1 MTALP
6 HAGRRGRQPSAVLVG
21 SVLVL
26 VGTVVAWWAAAQ
38 VLFVIPQ
45 PTDTVRALAEHL
57 VDPAFRTDMRVTALA
72 VLMAFGIG
80 TLVGALAGLALGL
93 STWVRA
99 TFEPLVIGLNG
110 IPKIVLYPVLLPVF
124 HLGYGSK
131 VVMGVLFALFPVL
144 INVAVGVRE
153 VPRVYRKLARSL
165 DASWWQYLVHILV
178 PAIRLPLLTGVR
190 LSVSLATVGVVL
202 SEFFATK
209 QGLGRSILRSYGA
222 GDYPDMMST
231 ILLLV
236 SVSFVV
242 SLLLWRLERRAR

>member
-1 MTALP
+1 MTTLHAPAL
-6 HAGRRGRQPSAVLVG
+6 RQRQALIG
-21 SVLVL
+21 SLLVL
-26 VGTVVAWWAAAQ
+26 VAAVVLWWAASH
-38 VLFVIPQ
+38 VLFVIPR
-45 PTDTVRALAEHL
+45 PGATLTALADDL
-57 VDPAFRTDMRVTALA
+57 ADPKYRADMGVTALA
-72 VLMAFGIG
+72 VLMAFTFG
-80 TLVGALAGLALGL
+80 TAFGALLGALLGL
-93 STWVRA
+93 STWAKA

-110 IPKIVLYPVLLPVF
+110 VPKIVLYPVLLPVF

-144 INVAVGVRE
+144 INVAVGIRE
-153 VPRVYRKLARSL
+153 IPPVYRKLARSL
-165 DASWWQYLVHILV
+165 RASWWQYLAHIIL

-202 SEFFATK
+202 SEFFATR

-222 GDYPDMMST
+222 GDYADMMST

-242 SLLLWRLERRAR
+242 SLVLWRLERRAR

>member
-1 MTALP
+1 MTTLQSPA
-6 HAGRRGRQPSAVLVG
+6 RRQPKVLVG
-21 SVLVL
+21 SILVF
-26 VGTVVAWWAAAQ
+26 VVAVLTWWAASH
-38 VLFVIPQ
+38 VLFVIPR
-45 PTDTVRALAEHL
+45 PSATLAALADDL
-57 VDPAFRTDMRVTALA
+57 ADPKYRADMGVTALA

-80 TLVGALAGLALGL
+80 TLIGVVTGTLLGL

-110 IPKIVLYPVLLPVF
+110 IPKIVLYPLLLPVF

-144 INVAVGVRE
+144 INVAVGIRE
-153 VPRVYRKLARSL
+153 IPPVYRKLARSL
-165 DASWWQYLVHILV
+165 RASWWQYLAHILL

-190 LSVSLATVGVVL
+190 LSISLATVGVVL

-209 QGLGRSILRSYGA
+209 QGLGRSILRAYGS
-222 GDYPDMMST
+222 GDYADMMST

-236 SVSFVV
+236 SVSFVL
-242 SLLLWRLERRAR
+242 SLVLWRLERRAR